1 MGEMEMAGFRRSV
14 SSLSALAT
22 FEAAAR
28 LLGFT
33 RAAEELGVTQAAVS
47 RQIKLL
53 EAELNTTLFLRGHRK
68 VELTPS
74 GTLLA
79 GALTGAFDQVAEAI
93 DTIRRPAAANTVTF
107 GATLGFMHF
116 WLLPRLPAFRAAHP
130 EVQLRLVSQDSGF
143 DLRRDSVDVLIQ
155 YGKPPFDGA
164 RCLATLPD
172 VVFPVAAPSFP
183 GLERALEQLPL
194 IGCEWAEPSW
204 LSWRRWSQLAGLP
217 VPQRANALRF
227 SQYTDAI
234 YAAVGGEGVALG
246 WNSLIGAHLA
256 DGRLVRLGTH
266 QVQPDERH
274 CLSLPSTRT
283 QGRGAKRLTEWL
295 VSEFEAGQA

>member
-1 MGEMEMAGFRRSV
+1 MAGFRRSV

-28 LLGFT
+28 LTGFT

-53 EAELNTTLFLRGHRK
+53 EAELNTPLFIRGHRK
-68 VELTPS
+68 VELTPA
-74 GTLLA
+74 GALLA

-93 DTIRRPAAANTVTF
+93 DTIRRPASANIVTF

-130 EVQLRLVSQDSGF
+130 EVQLRLVSQDAGF
-143 DLRRDSVDVLIQ
+143 DLRRDAVDALIH

-164 RCLATLPD
+164 RCLASLPD
-172 VVFPVAAPSFP
+172 VVFPVAAPTLK
-183 GLERALEQLPL
+183 GLDMPLDQLPL
-194 IGCEWAEPSW
+194 IGCEWLEPSW
-204 LSWRRWSQLAGLP
+204 LSWRRWAQLAGYPPL
-217 VPQRANALRF
+217 QKANALRF
-227 SQYTDAI
+227 SQYTDAV

-246 WNSLIGAHLA
+246 WQSLIGAHLA
-256 DGRLVRLGTH
+256 DGRLVRLGTG
-266 QVQPDERH
+266 QVTPEERH
-274 CLSLPSTRT
+274 CLLVPTIRT
-283 QGRGAKRLTEWL
+283 QGRGARKLTEWL
-295 VSEFEAGQA
+295 VAAFEEQQA